1 MLEEKEKSVCE
12 EQVFSTIYEE
22 HYTAVRNFVYY
33 KNGDLDK
40 AEDVAQEAFIKVW
53 NNCKEVIYT
62 TVKSYLYTIA
72 NRIFLNIVRHEKV
85 KLNFNKAHTPQQQS
99 ETPEYLAIQKE
110 FKEKLEQ
117 AIENLS
123 EKNRTVFL
131 LNRIDE
137 KKFKEIAVLLDIS
150 VKTVEKRMSDSLK
163 QLKNEVEE
171 LKIFK
176 I

>member
-1 MLEEKEKSVCE
+1 MLEGKEKSVCE

-33 KNGDLDK
+33 KNGDLNK

-62 TVKSYLYTIA
+62 SVKNYLFTIA
-72 NRIFLNIVRHEKV
+72 NRIFLNIVRHEKI
-85 KLNFNKAHTPQQQS
+85 KLNFNKAHTQQQES
-99 ETPEYLAIQKE
+99 ETPETVVIEKE
-110 FKEKLEQ
+110 FKEKLEL
-117 AIENLS
+117 AIANLS

-131 LNRIDE
+131 LNRIDK
-137 KKFKEIAVLLDIS
+137 KKFKEIAISLDIS
-150 VKTVEKRMSDSLK
+150 VKTVEKRMSDALK